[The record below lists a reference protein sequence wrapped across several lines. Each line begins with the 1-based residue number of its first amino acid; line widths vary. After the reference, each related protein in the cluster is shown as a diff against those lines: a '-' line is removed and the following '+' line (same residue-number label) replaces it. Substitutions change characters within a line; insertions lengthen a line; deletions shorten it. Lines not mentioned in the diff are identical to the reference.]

1 MPTLTVSLPDELNEF
16 ITYSLKAGVFNSADE
31 LVAHALRVVRAQ
43 TPAAVGVI
51 DLTREG
57 FDEPAFLA
65 GLVSK
70 LKGERKPNK
79 PR

>member
-1 MPTLTVSLPDELNEF
+1 MPTLTVTLPDDLSEF
-16 ITYSLKAGVFNSADE
+16 VHYSLQSGRFKSAEE
-31 LVAHALRVVRAQ
+31 LVVHALRQVRAQ
-43 TPAAVGVI
+43 TPAPVGVI
-51 DLTREG
+51 ELTREG

-70 LKGERKPNK
+70 LKGERPNK

>member
-1 MPTLTVSLPDELNEF
+1 MPTLSVTLPDDLNEF
-16 ITYSLKAGVFNSADE
+16 IEYTLRSGLFQSADE

-43 TPAAVGVI
+43 TPAPVGVVE
-51 DLTREG
+51 LTREG

-65 GLVSK
+65 GLVRK
-70 LKGERKPNK
+70 LKSERPNK

>member
-1 MPTLTVSLPDELNEF
+1 MPTLCIALADDLHQFV
-16 ITYSLKAGVFNSADE
+16 TYALETGLFQSADE

-43 TPAAVGVI
+43 TPAPAGVI
-51 DLTREG
+51 ELTREG

-65 GLVSK
+65 ALVSK
-70 LKGERKPNK
+70 LEQDRRPNK

>member
-1 MPTLTVSLPDELNEF
+1 MPTLTVTLPDDLHEF
-16 ITYSLKAGVFNSADE
+16 IAYSLQAGVFNSADE

-43 TPAAVGVI
+43 TPAPVGVV

-70 LKGERKPNK
+70 LKRDRPNK

>member
-1 MPTLTVSLPDELNEF
+1 MPTITVALPDDLSEYVAYTLQSGLF
-16 ITYSLKAGVFNSADE
+16 KSADE

-43 TPAAVGVI
+43 TPAPVGVI
-51 DLTREG
+51 ELTREG

-65 GLVSK
+65 GLVHK
-70 LKGERKPNK
+70 LERGRRPHK